1 MSQVLPVGK
10 LIEVFRPRHPRL
22 ADLMERAEDD
32 VLA

>member
-1 MSQVLPVGK
+1 VGK